1 MHSLTSVLDGD
12 EWSAS
17 RSGRF
22 THEERYPDFQW
33 LGGWVVP
40 RAGLDA
46 VMKRKKSL
54 PCPCR
59 ESNAGRPARSLVTIM
74 TMGNAV
80 VNEIMN
86 LC

>member
-1 MHSLTSVLDGD
+1 
-12 EWSAS
+12 
-17 RSGRF
+17 
-22 THEERYPDFQW
+22 
-33 LGGWVVP
+33 VVP

-54 PCPCR
+54 PYPCR